1 MRNALLKHATMMSL
15 LACGALSAMPSMPA
29 EQVLVESN
37 QVKITS
43 LDFEAEM
50 ERIPAEYRDEF
61 LSSKVRIRKLLESL
75 LVNKTLAEQ
84 ARKAGID
91 SEPLM
96 KKRLELAADRMLG
109 QEQADRSVESLKLPS
124 FEARAR
130 ELYKINAE
138 QYTLPE
144 KVHAS
149 HILVDSKGRTDEE
162 ALKRVQ
168 EARAKALEG
177 KPFEVLVQEYSDD
190 PSAKENKGDLGFF
203 EAKTMVKPFT
213 DAAFAMSVP
222 GEISEP
228 IKTGF
233 GYHIIRLHE
242 KQTRKL
248 RPFDEVKTE
257 IVNGL
262 RDKYIAEY
270 RLELAGKITSDPSLK
285 LYTEAVD
292 RFHVNLDFDAATKQ
306 KK

>member
-1 MRNALLKHATMMSL
+1 MRNALLKHVVMMSL
-15 LACGALSAMPSMPA
+15 LACVSLPAMSA
-29 EQVLVESN
+29 EQILVESN
-37 QVKITS
+37 QAKITS
-43 LDFEAEM
+43 LDFEVEIQ
-50 ERIPAEYRDEF
+50 RIPAEYRDEF
-61 LSSKVRIRKLLESL
+61 LSSKVRIRKTLESL

-91 SEPLM
+91 SEPLI
-96 KKRLELAADRMLG
+96 KKRLELAADKILS
-109 QEQADRSVESLKLPS
+109 QEQADRSVEALKLPS

-149 HILVDSKGRTDEE
+149 HILVDSKGRADEE
-162 ALKRVQ
+162 ALKRAQ
-168 EARAKALEG
+168 EIRAKALEG
-177 KPFEVLVQEYSDD
+177 KPFEVLAQEYSDD

-203 EAKTMVKPFT
+203 EAGNMVKPFS
-213 DAAFAMSVP
+213 DAAFAMSMP

-228 IKTGF
+228 VKTNF
-233 GYHIIRLHE
+233 GYHIIRFHE
-242 KQTRKL
+242 KQARKL

-257 IVNGL
+257 IMNGL
-262 RDKYIAEY
+262 RDKFIAEY
-270 RLELAGKITSDPSLK
+270 RLELTGKITSDPSLK

-292 RFHVNLDFDAATKQ
+292 RYFVNLDFNAATEQ